1 MNFAQPIQ
9 QPAVV
14 QQPIA
19 SPAQY
24 GGAVAIDGQLTSVAF
39 SANHTVTG
47 SNASGAVYRRV
58 GLTGAW
64 QQVAAPAG
72 VTRVSASDDGSLWCT
87 TAAEQIC
94 RSVGGAWSQVPGA
107 AKTVAVGNAA
117 NVVVANAG
125 GQLWK
130 FDGMASWQP
139 IAAPFLAADV
149 SVGADGTLYA
159 VDQADG
165 VHRFEPMLGQWT
177 TIPGQLVQIS
187 VHNAQTV
194 VGVNRAG
201 QVYAFNP
208 ATNTWTHL
216 AQIPPA
222 SRVSASGEGLYV
234 VGADQSVKFVPAVA
248 AVAPNLGAAVGG
260 FIGSVLGAMGAATQA
275 IVQQPVVQQPVVQQ
289 PVVVQAGAPPTVFT
303 PVFAQPVAGQCKK
316 CHGKGGLGTFG
327 PCEPGHMHFKVT
339 CPVCVGSR
347 VSILQ
352 HQCQLCHGKG
362 GIDTWGKP
370 CDASPPSMHYKN
382 ACPAC
387 NAMGFTANHQA
398 KCTHCHGHGAF
409 DTWGKPCMV
418 GAMHFKHACSHCH
431 GRAFV

>member
-9 QPAVV
+9 PIQPVVAQPVAAPATYGAAV
-14 QQPIA
+14 P
-19 SPAQY
+19 
-24 GGAVAIDGQLTSVAF
+24 IDGQLTSVAF

-47 SNASGAVYRRV
+47 SNASGAVYRRI
-58 GLTGAW
+58 GLAGAW
-64 QQVAAPAG
+64 QQVPAPAG
-72 VTRVSASDDGSLWCT
+72 VVRVSASDDGSLWCT
-87 TAAEQIC
+87 TVSEQIC
-94 RSVGGAWSQVPGA
+94 RSVGGAWSQVAGA
-107 AKTVAVGNAA
+107 AKTVAVGNAS
-117 NVVVANAG
+117 NVYVANAG
-125 GQLWK
+125 GQIWK

-139 IAAPFLAADV
+139 VAAPFLAADV

-165 VHRFEPMLGQWT
+165 IHRFEPMLGQWT

-201 QVYAFNP
+201 QVYALNP

-216 AQIPPA
+216 AHVPPA

-248 AVAPNLGAAVGG
+248 AVMPSIGAAIGG
-260 FIGSVLGAMGAATQA
+260 LFGSMLGAMGAATQA
-275 IVQQPVVQQPVVQQ
+275 VVHQPQ

-303 PVFAQPVAGQCKK
+303 PPAVFTPVFAQPVAGPCKK

-327 PCEPGHMHFKVT
+327 PCEPGHMHFKA
-339 CPVCVGSR
+339 VCAVCQGSR

-352 HQCQLCHGKG
+352 HACQLCHGKG

-370 CDASPPSMHYKN
+370 CESTPAHMHYKH

-387 NAMGFTANHQA
+387 SGMGFTANHQS

-409 DTWGKPCMV
+409 DTWGKPCMA
-418 GAMHFKHACSHCH
+418 GGMHFKHACSHCN